1 MGMFSVKKKTV
12 ILLILS
18 VVIFVVGMY
27 LVTNSVSLGTEQLNR
42 MITELGHSLEQ
53 TEINLFLSAYIRNMQ
68 IVGISLISFGGIGI
82 FLLGEKM
89 IKL

>member
-1 MGMFSVKKKTV
+1 MGMFSIKKKAA

-18 VVIFVVGMY
+18 VVIFVAGMY
-27 LVTNSVSLGTEQLNR
+27 LVINSVSLGTEQLNR

-89 IKL
+89 TKL

>member
-1 MGMFSVKKKTV
+1 MGMFSIKKKAA

-18 VVIFVVGMY
+18 VVIFVSGMY
-27 LVTNSVSLGTEQLNR
+27 LVINSVSLGTEQLNR

-89 IKL
+89 TKL

>member
-1 MGMFSVKKKTV
+1 MFSIKKKAA

-18 VVIFVVGMY
+18 VVIFVAGMY
-27 LVTNSVSLGTEQLNR
+27 LVINSVSLGTEQLNR

-89 IKL
+89 TKL